1 MGKKYWPVLF
11 AICGGFLL
19 ASCQSPAPVTPTPL
33 SVPDVVST
41 MIAEATRSAPG
52 LPTPEAAPTQ
62 AASPSLPTLDVAA
75 PSTPAPVAVETQP
88 VVSAPGDCTAQA
100 RFVQDVSVPDLEM
113 IEPGAGFVKTWR
125 LLNTGTCPW
134 NSDYKLVF
142 QAGDALSA
150 ETSLALPVVQPAATV
165 DVSVPMT
172 APANGGV
179 YTSFWRIVNGQGA
192 TVALAGADN
201 PRIWVTI
208 QVPVR
213 VAAAA
218 LDDVPVTGPT
228 DTFANTQPTANP
240 TASPGDTPANTPP
253 ANPPATPPAN
263 PTPVALSPTC
273 ASKLDIAYTQRLIA
287 LINTERTN
295 RGLPALRVNEQL
307 TLAALD
313 HSMDMTCNN
322 FVEHYGT
329 DGSTWFTRIKA
340 RGYNYASAYENVAA
354 GNPAVGGS
362 PEWVIQVLWMNSQ
375 VHRENILNPN
385 VTDIGVGFLTNPS
398 AKYVGYT
405 TVNFA
410 KP

>member
-19 ASCQSPAPVTPTPL
+19 ASCQSPAPATPTPL
-33 SVPDVVST
+33 SVPDVVAT
-41 MIAEATRSAPG
+41 MIAEATRGAPG
-52 LPTPEAAPTQ
+52 LPTQEVAPTQ
-62 AASPSLPTLDVAA
+62 AASPSLPTLAVTV
-75 PSTPAPVAVETQP
+75 PSTPAPVAVETQA
-88 VVSAPGDCTAQA
+88 VASAPGDCTAQA
-100 RFVQDVSVPDLEM
+100 RFVQDVSVPDLEW

-125 LLNTGTCPW
+125 LLNTGTCAW

-142 QAGDALSA
+142 QAGDAMSA

-172 APANGGV
+172 APVNGGV

-192 TVALAGADN
+192 TVALAGADT

-213 VAAAA
+213 VAAA
-218 LDDVPVTGPT
+218 LEDVPVTGPL
-228 DTFANTQPTANP
+228 DTLANTQPTAAAANP
-240 TASPGDTPANTPP
+240 TASPGNNPANTPG
-253 ANPPATPPAN
+253 AN
-263 PTPVALSPTC
+263 PTPAAVSPVC
-273 ASKLDIAYTQRLIA
+273 PSKLDIAYTQRLIA
-287 LINTERTN
+287 LINAERTN

-340 RGYNYASAYENVAA
+340 RGYAYTSAYENVAA

-398 AKYVGYT
+398 AQYVGYT